1 MSLLVRSLALIELL
15 GMGRARAAW
24 TDVVGVGVVRRP
36 ILRKIAMFSQ
46 GLSHL
51 RLDPVAA
58 PHTHTTPIALALA
71 PRSRRTP
78 RPPTATPFLSCF
90 CIIYDLG
97 NLKYRRLVPIYGH
110 AVRAHSILRPQ
121 SAENTWTLCLR
132 KLGSRFTEWPLIA
145 CTTETRDHCASVMLR
160 PW

>member
-51 RLDPVAA
+51 RLDPVQCKQQTRVPQGAQDQEEEARSVIRKTLRAA
-58 PHTHTTPIALALA
+58 TYRLETTVL
-71 PRSRRTP
+71 
-78 RPPTATPFLSCF
+78 
-90 CIIYDLG
+90 
-97 NLKYRRLVPIYGH
+97 
-110 AVRAHSILRPQ
+110 
-121 SAENTWTLCLR
+121 
-132 KLGSRFTEWPLIA
+132 
-145 CTTETRDHCASVMLR
+145 
-160 PW
+160 